1 MSERSEKLLK
11 QCCLVLALI
20 LLYPTVRLLLRDDGL
35 KSIPTLT
42 MSMAAAAPS
51 ALQSPGTNSPAG
63 RPPAAKAGP
72 GEPLPESIRLQVEKI
87 TQSEILGPVI
97 RPQPVALMGIA
108 GRDAFIR
115 TANGRTGLLRTGET
129 LDGLKLLQVGTNRVV
144 IEENGVR
151 RELTI
156 FSGLGSSTLLPKTQE
171 KKP

>member
-35 KSIPTLT
+35 KSIPTL
-42 MSMAAAAPS
+42 SMAAAAP
-51 ALQSPGTNSPAG
+51 AATLSPGTNNAAALPRPAKG
-63 RPPAAKAGP
+63 GP
-72 GEPLPESIRLQVEKI
+72 GEPLPEPIRLQVEKI

-115 TANGRTGLLRTGET
+115 SANGRTGLLRTGET
-129 LDGLKLLQVGTNRVV
+129 LDGLKLLQVGTNRVL
-144 IEENGVR
+144 IEENGVS

-156 FSGLGSSTLLPKTQE
+156 FSGLGSPTLLPKTQE